1 MKTKQLSGVLTLILL
16 SACGGGGGGATTT
29 PPTVTPPLT
38 AAPCPAT
45 TLLPIT
51 HVNASITTP
60 TTWSAGNVYVV
71 DTSISVNAAL
81 TIQPG
86 AVVKLA
92 TGIAGG
98 TQMTVGAAG
107 TINANGTSACGIVFT
122 SLKDDSV
129 GGDSNGDGTAT
140 TALVGD
146 WGKVVLNSSGSIF
159 NYAKFSYGG
168 NFDSTLQI
176 GGNMANSATITNST
190 FVHNNGWNSPTSN
203 PWGALDASFGTASTV
218 ITGNTF
224 YDNKLPVSISGY
236 FSMDDSNTF
245 HNPVTPATKNTYNGI
260 FQTGNSAK
268 PVTGLITYAETEVPF
283 VLAGYIDVPVS
294 SALTLGDNVV
304 IKFRSAADSLSSSG
318 TIVANATNRI
328 VFTSYKDDAHGGDT
342 NGDGAISTP
351 AVGDWNGITL
361 NANGST
367 FNKIELYYSGS
378 TSGVGAGWGSGLEIV
393 NASATITNSIF
404 AHNAGDNIAA
414 ATSPT
419 GALNAWQATAGTVVT
434 GNTFY
439 DNSLPFVM
447 SGKFS
452 VDDSNVFHDPAN
464 AAVTNT
470 YNAIFFWGNSAN
482 DFGSVTL
489 AETEVPFALAGDLGV
504 PAGVTLT
511 IGNNVAFKF
520 YGSASQLRILGS
532 VTYTAGTGVVFTSIK
547 DDTVKGDTNGD
558 GAVSFAAAND
568 WAGIKN
574 AVGNWITAATVTAFY
589 NQF

>member
-1 MKTKQLSGVLTLILL
+1 MNNFISQRLIYSLL
-16 SACGGGGGGATTT
+16 STLVMFSGCGGGGGGSST
-29 PPTVTPPLT
+29 PPAITPPLT
-38 AAPCPAT
+38 LAPCPAT
-45 TLLPIT
+45 TLLPVT
-51 HVNASITTP
+51 HVNASIATP

-71 DTSISVNAAL
+71 DSSINVNAAL

-92 TGIAGG
+92 TGVPGG
-98 TQMTVGAAG
+98 TLLTVGAAG
-107 TINANGTSACGIVFT
+107 TINANGTSTCGIVFT

-140 TALVGD
+140 TPLVGD
-146 WGKVVLNSSGSIF
+146 WGKVVLNSSGSVF
-159 NYAKFSYGG
+159 NYARFSYGG

-190 FVHNNGWNSPTSN
+190 FAHNNGWNSPTSN
-203 PWGALDASFGTASTV
+203 PWGALDASFGTSNTV

-224 YDNKLPVSISGY
+224 YDNKLPVSISGF

-245 HNPVTPATKNTYNGI
+245 HDPATPATKNTYNGI

-268 PVTGLITYAETEVPF
+268 PITGLITYAETEVPF
-283 VLAGYIDVPVS
+283 VLAGYIDVPAS

-304 IKFRSAADSLSSSG
+304 VKFRSAADSLSSSG

-342 NGDGAISTP
+342 NADGAISTP
-351 AVGDWNGITL
+351 AVGDWRGITL

-367 FNKIELYYSGS
+367 FNKVELYYSGS
-378 TSGVGAGWGSGLEIV
+378 TSGFGSAGLGIV
-393 NASATITNSIF
+393 NANATITNSIF
-404 AHNAGDNIAA
+404 AHNAGGNIVA
-414 ATSPT
+414 ATSPV
-419 GALNAWQATAGTVVT
+419 GALNALLATAGTVVT

-464 AAVTNT
+464 PAVTNT

-482 DFGSVTL
+482 NFDSVTL
-489 AETEVPFALAGDLGV
+489 AETEVPYALAGSLSI
-504 PAGVTLT
+504 PAGMTLT
-511 IGNNVAFKF
+511 IGDNVAFKF
-520 YGSASQLRILGS
+520 YGAQGTLWFTGS
-532 VTYTAGTGVVFTSIK
+532 VLNAAGTGVVFTSIK

-558 GAVSFAAAND
+558 GTASAPANTDWYGIRNAAGG
-568 WAGIKN
+568 WALMGN
-574 AVGNWITAATVTAFY
+574 ALY
-589 NQF
+589 HQF

>member
-1 MKTKQLSGVLTLILL
+1 MKTKQLSGVLTLMLL
-16 SACGGGGGGATTT
+16 SACGGGGGSST
-29 PPTVTPPLT
+29 PPAITPPLT
-38 AAPCPAT
+38 LAPCPAT
-45 TLLPIT
+45 TLLPVT
-51 HVNASITTP
+51 HVNASIATP

-71 DTSISVNAAL
+71 DSSINVNAAL

-92 TGIAGG
+92 TGVPGG
-98 TQMTVGAAG
+98 TLLTVGAAG
-107 TINANGTSACGIVFT
+107 TINANGTSTCGIVFT

-129 GGDSNGDGTAT
+129 GGDSNGDGAAT
-140 TALVGD
+140 TPLVGD
-146 WGKVVLNSSGSIF
+146 WGKVVLNSSGSVF
-159 NYAKFSYGG
+159 NYARFSYGG

-190 FVHNNGWNSPTSN
+190 FAHNNGWNSPTSN
-203 PWGALDASFGTASTV
+203 PWGALDASFGTSNTV

-224 YDNKLPVSISGY
+224 YDNKLPVSISGF

-245 HNPVTPATKNTYNGI
+245 HDPATPATKNTYNGI

-268 PVTGLITYAETEVPF
+268 PITGLITYAETEVPF
-283 VLAGYIDVPVS
+283 VLAGYIDVPAS

-304 IKFRSAADSLSSSG
+304 VKFRSAADSLSSSG

-351 AVGDWNGITL
+351 AVGDWSGITL

-367 FNKIELYYSGS
+367 FNKVELYYSGS
-378 TSGVGAGWGSGLEIV
+378 TSGFGSKGLGIV
-393 NASATITNSIF
+393 NANATITNSIF
-404 AHNAGDNIAA
+404 AHNAGGNIVFG
-414 ATSPT
+414 TSPV

-464 AAVTNT
+464 AGVTNT

-489 AETEVPFALAGDLGV
+489 AETEVPYALAGDLGI
-504 PAGVTLT
+504 PAGITLT

-520 YGSASQLRILGS
+520 YGSASQLRVLGTMS
-532 VTYTAGTGVVFTSIK
+532 NAAGTGVVFTSIK

-558 GAVSFAAAND
+558 GAASAPANTD
-568 WAGIKN
+568 WNGIKDS
-574 AVGNWITAATVTAFY
+574 VGNFITTMANSFFH
-589 NQF
+589 QF